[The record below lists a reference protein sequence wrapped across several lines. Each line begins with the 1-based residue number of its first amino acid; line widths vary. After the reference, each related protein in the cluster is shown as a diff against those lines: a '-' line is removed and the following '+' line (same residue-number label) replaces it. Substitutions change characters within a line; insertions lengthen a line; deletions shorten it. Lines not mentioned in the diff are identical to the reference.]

1 MTFLIIEKFRKDK
14 VKALYL
20 RLEKEGRLL
29 PEGIQYLSSWIDL
42 DITTCYQVMQAD
54 TLGQIQE
61 WLMQWQEFAEFE
73 IIPVI
78 DSDTARHLVLTGK
91 I

>member
-1 MTFLIIEKFRKDK
+1 MTFLIIENFKKDK

-61 WLMQWQEFAEFE
+61 WLLEWEGFAEFE

-78 DSDTARHLVLTGK
+78 DSDTARKIVLSGK
-91 I
+91 S